1 MNPILKAID
10 ACDTQGELASRV
22 GVSQGFISQ
31 LARGAR
37 PIPPALCRRIE
48 EATGGAVTRQELR
61 PDVFGSE
68 HSAA

>member
-10 ACDTQGELASRV
+10 ACGTQGELAERI

-37 PIPPALCRRIE
+37 PIPPGLCRRIE
-48 EATGGAVTRQELR
+48 DATDGAVTREDLR

-68 HSAA
+68 SVA

>member
-10 ACDTQGELASRV
+10 ACQTQGELASRV

-48 EATGGAVTRQELR
+48 EATGGVVTRQELR